1 MQGKSL
7 SQFPLRAMYIFEK
20 TANPQQ
26 AIVLV
31 GVTASK
37 KNFKKAVD
45 RNRIKRLLRE
55 AYRLQ
60 KHPLLDLVKQK
71 QIRVHV
77 FFMYMDKT
85 IPPFETVRDSMAKCL
100 IQLQKGAEG
109 YERTA

>member
-1 MQGKSL
+1 MQGKNL
-7 SQFPLRAMYIFEK
+7 SHFPLRAMYTFEK
-20 TANPQQ
+20 ASSPQGS
-26 AIVLV
+26 IVQV

-37 KNFKKAVD
+37 KNFKKAVE

-60 KHPLLDLVKQK
+60 KHSLLDLVKQK

-85 IPPFETVRDSMAKCL
+85 LPLFETIQESMAKCL
-100 IQLQKGAEG
+100 TQLQKAAEG